1 MFHLNLGWSIEM
13 GKAVQRR
20 GRLGEVRSFLGA
32 LYGPDLHAKRID
44 ALAGA
49 TLGVMAGAS
58 LAVAM
63 IGQALAQARGLVTKH
78 AVKQVDRLLSNAGID
93 VWDSFA
99 RWVPQQVGGRADIL
113 VAMDWTDFD
122 HDGQSTLVLSLV
134 TGHGRAA
141 PLLWLT
147 VWKEEI
153 ATRRNDYE
161 DACLHRL
168 AETMPAGCR
177 VSILADRGF
186 GDQKL
191 FAFLPKLGFGYV
203 IRFRGNIGVTDADG
217 TTRPAAEW
225 VGKNGR
231 ARKLRDARVTA
242 KGQRVGAVVCV
253 HAKGMKE
260 PWCLAASD
268 PEATAA
274 TLVNHYAR
282 RWTIEPAFRDT
293 KDLRFG
299 MGLSSTRIGEP
310 MRRDRLLLVSAF
322 AMALLTLLGTVG
334 ESLGMDRLL
343 KSNTSKT
350 RSHSLFRQGCMLYEL
365 IPNMPEHR
373 LAPLIKQFAKIL
385 HGAREFSG
393 VFNHTEMR
401 G

>member
-1 MFHLNLGWSIEM
+1 MI
-13 GKAVQRR
+13 KAKRFGEIR
-20 GRLGEVRSFLGA
+20 GFIGG
-32 LYGPDLHAKRID
+32 LYGPDLHSKRVD

-49 TLGVMAGAS
+49 TLGVMTGAS

-78 AVKQVDRLLSNAGID
+78 AIKQVDRLMSNASID

-99 RWVPQQVGGRADIL
+99 RWVPQQIGARPDIL

-141 PLLWLT
+141 PLIWLT

-161 DACLHRL
+161 DACLRRL

-177 VSILADRGF
+177 ATILADRGF

-191 FAFLPKLGFGYV
+191 FAFLAELGFGYV
-203 IRFRGNIGVTDADG
+203 IRFRGNIRVTDATG
-217 TTRPAAEW
+217 ETRPAAEW
-225 VGKNGR
+225 VGKGGR

-242 KGQRVGAVVCV
+242 QGRQVGAVVCV

-274 TLVNHYAR
+274 VLINHYAK
-282 RWTIEPAFRDT
+282 RWTIEPSFRDS

-299 MGLSSTRIGEP
+299 MGMGSLRIYDP
-310 MRRDRLLLVSAF
+310 QRRDRLLLLNAF
-322 AMALLTLLGTVG
+322 AILLLTILGAAG
-334 ESLGMDRLL
+334 ESLGMDRQLR
-343 KSNTSKT
+343 TSTAK
-350 RSHSLFRQGCMLYEL
+350 RRVHSLFRQGCLLYEL

-373 LAPLIKQFAKIL
+373 LRPLIERYQKLLTQN
-385 HGAREFSG
+385 RTFSQTFG
-393 VFNHTEMR
+393 FV
-401 G
+401 